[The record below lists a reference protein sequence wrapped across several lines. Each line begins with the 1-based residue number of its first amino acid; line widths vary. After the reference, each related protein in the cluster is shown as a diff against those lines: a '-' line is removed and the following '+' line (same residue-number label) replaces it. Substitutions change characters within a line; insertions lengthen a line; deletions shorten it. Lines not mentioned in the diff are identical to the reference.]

1 MNQIHVNPLGG
12 NAGLTIAD
20 APDRSFPFLKRWDR
34 SSASFRFF
42 VLLLINCYAP
52 VFLIWSGVIPFAYRF
67 HVLAVVLLSFI
78 AHSVH
83 RGYRLHDLGF
93 TLEHNW
99 NSIRWNLLFC
109 TIGGIGLYCAFRAG
123 WLMPREYSYSL
134 ACFLFYIVILAPVQ
148 ELIFRGILF
157 AEMKRCRTIA
167 PKMMILISTI
177 TFSCLHIIY
186 NNPVLLLITFVSGLV
201 WGMIYLRC
209 PSIWG
214 ISLSHS
220 LLGALAMFLGVL

>member
-1 MNQIHVNPLGG
+1 MAQAPCRTVPLHPGR
-12 NAGLTIAD
+12 GL
-20 APDRSFPFLKRWDR
+20 

-42 VLLLINCYAP
+42 LLLLINCYAP

-83 RGYRLHDLGF
+83 RGYRLRDVGF
-93 TLEHNW
+93 TLDQSW
-99 NSIRWNLLFC
+99 NSIRWNVLFC
-109 TIGGIGLYCAFRAG
+109 AIGGIGLYCTYRSG
-123 WLMPREYSYSL
+123 LLMPRTYSYSL
-134 ACFLFYIVILAPVQ
+134 ACFLFYIVILGPVQ

-157 AEMKRCRTIA
+157 AEMKRCRNIA
-167 PKMMILISTI
+167 PIMMVLISTI
-177 TFSCLHIIY
+177 TFSYLHIIY
-186 NNPVLLLITFVSGLV
+186 NHPVLLLITFVSGLV
-201 WGMIYLRC
+201 WGLLYLRW

>member
-1 MNQIHVNPLGG
+1 MNHIQVNPLGG
-12 NAGLTIAD
+12 NAGLTIAN
-20 APDRSFPFLKRWDR
+20 AAGRRFPFLKRWER
-34 SSASFRFF
+34 SSARFRFF

-93 TLEHNW
+93 TLKHNW

-109 TIGGIGLYCAFRAG
+109 TIGGIGLYCVYRAG

-157 AEMKRCRTIA
+157 AEMKRCRNIA

-186 NNPVLLLITFVSGLV
+186 NHPLLVLITFVSGLV
-201 WGMIYLRC
+201 WGMIYPFPARSFGHVSRSAVA
-209 PSIWG
+209 PEK
-214 ISLSHS
+214 SLVSD
-220 LLGALAMFLGVL
+220 FF

>member
-1 MNQIHVNPLGG
+1 MHQVPSNPLSSIAQAPCRTIPLHEGR
-12 NAGLTIAD
+12 GL
-20 APDRSFPFLKRWDR
+20 

-42 VLLLINCYAP
+42 LLLLINCYFP
-52 VFLIWSGVIPFAYRF
+52 VFLIWAGIIPFAYRF

-83 RGYRLHDLGF
+83 RGYRPRDVGF
-93 TLEHNW
+93 TLDQSW
-99 NSIRWNLLFC
+99 NSLRWNVLFC
-109 TIGGIGLYCAFRAG
+109 AIGGIGLYCTYRSG
-123 WLMPREYSYSL
+123 LLMPRTSSSSL
-134 ACFLFYIVILAPVQ
+134 ACFLLYIVLLAPVQ

-157 AEMKRCRTIA
+157 AEMKRCRNIA
-167 PKMMILISTI
+167 PRMMVLISTI
-177 TFSCLHIIY
+177 TFSYLHIIY
-186 NNPVLLLITFVSGLV
+186 NHPALLLITFVSGLV
-201 WGMIYLRC
+201 WGMLYLRW

>member
-20 APDRSFPFLKRWDR
+20 APGRSFPFLTRWDR

-42 VLLLINCYAP
+42 VLLLINCYVP

-93 TLEHNW
+93 TLEQSW

-109 TIGGIGLYCAFRAG
+109 TLGGIGLYCAYRAG

-157 AEMKRCRTIA
+157 AEMKRCRNIA

-177 TFSCLHIIY
+177 TFSYLHIIY
-186 NNPVLLLITFVSGLV
+186 NHPVLLLITFVSGLV
-201 WGMIYLRC
+201 WGLIYLRW